1 VVVSNGHHKHEK
13 LFVGRNSLCCVAT
26 KLAPAD
32 RGEAKIFGVGLR
44 MMFPRK
50 STFLIYYPKI

>member
-1 VVVSNGHHKHEK
+1 MHEK

-32 RGEAKIFGVGLR
+32 RGEAKIVGVGLR

-50 STFLIYYPKI
+50 SIFLIYYPKI